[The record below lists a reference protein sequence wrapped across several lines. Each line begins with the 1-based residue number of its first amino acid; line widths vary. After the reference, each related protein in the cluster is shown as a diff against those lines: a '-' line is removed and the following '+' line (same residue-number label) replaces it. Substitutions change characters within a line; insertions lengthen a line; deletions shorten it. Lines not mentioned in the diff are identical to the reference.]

1 MAQAPTQAQRAAIKS
16 QCRSDYMAHCSS
28 ITPGGAASLQ
38 CLQKNMASLAPGCQA
53 AVRAVTGPSE
63 TKSAETKS
71 EPKAES
77 KPETAPAATPETKT
91 GTNTETKT
99 EPAPAAMTAAPA
111 TAPTANDIKNE
122 REGKETS
129 LDRTRRLFY
138 VTCSRAQS
146 SLALVAYSSDPAA
159 VRAHVIGNAWFAAD
173 EILFEAALRAG
184 HARPWHDG
192 DGQAVEGTI

>member
-1 MAQAPTQAQRAAIKS
+1 MRDTFSRATVLTALWSAAIFTITTGAMAQAPTQAQRAAIKS
-16 QCRSDYMAHCSS
+16 QCRSDYIAHCSS

-53 AVRAVTGPSE
+53 AVQAISGPSE

-99 EPAPAAMTAAPA
+99 EPA
-111 TAPTANDIKNE
+111 
-122 REGKETS
+122 
-129 LDRTRRLFY
+129 
-138 VTCSRAQS
+138 
-146 SLALVAYSSDPAA
+146 
-159 VRAHVIGNAWFAAD
+159 
-173 EILFEAALRAG
+173 
-184 HARPWHDG
+184 
-192 DGQAVEGTI
+192 